1 MKRYFRIAFN
11 LFLSSVTPIVGW
23 FLLSI
28 ILGDKQLSNTFS
40 LTYPL
45 QFIGPLLLA
54 FFVTGSTVR
63 SNKEQNKNATFT
75 GLLLGN
81 IAIVIVFSIC
91 AVFTGKYIEFM
102 HMDVE
107 TFKIFGLYVIIQ
119 FGLYSSFNML
129 MEKLYF
135 EGKEKRANLLVLFFN
150 LINFVCLVVT
160 ALITKNQIIII
171 CVALVALLI
180 YVVVLYILNFEK
192 FKFDFKPLLN
202 FKYCSS
208 DILEDILYF
217 CIYLFGFSNAFQ
229 FGPEYITAINFAALI
244 TDPMWDA
251 SNAIGKIAAIDIS
264 NNEFNFKKS
273 LKHSAILCGI
283 FLAYTFTFIFAL
295 FKPFEVNLNL
305 ALIALIP
312 EIAWLVIYPFEA
324 NMSQFIQLEHS
335 PLWMTIVTLS
345 SDVVRLLLSTLI
357 YSPFCTQIGQFANM
371 VGLFTFELVIFFV
384 YYKVDKTTGALAR
397 KETRIKKA
405 E

>member
-45 QFIGPLLLA
+45 QFIGPLLISLFA
-54 FFVTGSTVR
+54 TGSNVR

-75 GLLLGN
+75 GLVLGN
-81 IAIVIVFSIC
+81 VAVAIIFSIC
-91 AVFTGKYIEFM
+91 AVFTNNYIQFM
-102 HMDVE
+102 HMEVE
-107 TFKIFGLYVIIQ
+107 TFKIFGLYTIIQ

-135 EGKEKRANLLVLFFN
+135 EGKEKRANLLVLIFN
-150 LINFVCLVVT
+150 LINLVCLIVT
-160 ALITKNQIIII
+160 ALITKNQIVII
-171 CVALVALLI
+171 CVALTALFI
-180 YVVVLYILNFEK
+180 YVVVLYILNFQK

-202 FKYCSS
+202 FKYGSS
-208 DILEDILYF
+208 EIMEDILYL

-251 SNAIGKIAAIDIS
+251 SNAIGKIAIIDIS

-273 LKHSAILCGI
+273 MKRSAILCGI
-283 FLAYTFTFIFAL
+283 FLAYTFVFTFAL
-295 FKPFEVNLNL
+295 FKPFEVNLNIV
-305 ALIALIP
+305 LIALIP
-312 EIAWLVIYPFEA
+312 EIAWLLIYPFEA
-324 NMSQFIQLEHS
+324 NMSNFIQLEYS
-335 PLWMTIVTLS
+335 PTWMTVVTLS
-345 SDVVRLLLSTLI
+345 SDVMRLLLSSLLYT
-357 YSPFCTQIGQFANM
+357 PFCTQIGQFANM
-371 VGLFTFELVIFFV
+371 VGLFTFELIIFFV
-384 YYKVDKTTGALAR
+384 YYKVDKTGFLIR
-397 KETRIKKA
+397 KDKTKKT

>member
-45 QFIGPLLLA
+45 QFIGPLLISLFA
-54 FFVTGSTVR
+54 TGSNVR

-75 GLLLGN
+75 GLVLGN
-81 IAIVIVFSIC
+81 VAVAIIFSIC
-91 AVFTGKYIEFM
+91 AVFTNNYIQFM
-102 HMDVE
+102 HMEVE
-107 TFKIFGLYVIIQ
+107 TFKIFGLYTIIQ

-135 EGKEKRANLLVLFFN
+135 EGKEKRANLLVLIFN
-150 LINFVCLVVT
+150 LINLVCLIVT

-171 CVALVALLI
+171 CVALAALFI
-180 YVVVLYILNFEK
+180 YVLVLYILNFQK

-202 FKYCSS
+202 FKYGSS
-208 DILEDILYF
+208 EIMKDILYL

-251 SNAIGKIAAIDIS
+251 SNAIGKIAIIDIS

-273 LKHSAILCGI
+273 MKHSAILCGI
-283 FLAYTFTFIFAL
+283 FLAYTFIFTFAL
-295 FKPFEVNLNL
+295 FKPFAVNLNI

-312 EIAWLVIYPFEA
+312 EIAWLLIYPFEA
-324 NMSQFIQLEHS
+324 NMSNFIQLEYS
-335 PLWMTIVTLS
+335 PTWMTVVTLS
-345 SDVVRLLLSTLI
+345 SDVMRLLLSSLLYT
-357 YSPFCTQIGQFANM
+357 PFCTQIGQFANM
-371 VGLFTFELVIFFV
+371 VGLFTFELIIFFV
-384 YYKVDKTTGALAR
+384 YYKVDKTGFLIR
-397 KETRIKKA
+397 KDKTKKT